1 MFSTFSEVLQLE
13 IVTTMAKKQML
24 ATFGSLMIV
33 MAMAEVN
40 IQAKAMWH
48 PTLPIIIIVM
58 IMVGFQLTCRGRRR
72 QLKKAWLFEVA
83 QT

>member
-1 MFSTFSEVLQLE
+1 
-13 IVTTMAKKQML
+13 
-24 ATFGSLMIV
+24 MIV

-48 PTLPIIIIVM
+48 PTLPIITIVM

>member
-1 MFSTFSEVLQLE
+1 
-13 IVTTMAKKQML
+13 
-24 ATFGSLMIV
+24 MIV

-58 IMVGFQLTCRGRRR
+58 IMVGFQRTCRGRRR